1 MKSYRIAI
9 LIADIEDA
17 TFKDIKMHMKELIWN
32 DSKPDGIDV
41 YYIKGMNLNKFQRMR
56 VNWIE
61 RLRYSRFW
69 YLQYGYDY
77 LAMYRYRFLKP
88 KSHLVSEDIHVDV
101 PEGLSHLTIKMLAGL
116 ELLEKLEYDFVFR
129 TTLSTV
135 INFEL
140 LQRYTNTLGV
150 TEEKYAGYLVDF
162 NTHPF
167 ISGSSTL
174 VNRKAIRMLIENRHK
189 LNFARLDDVAIGR
202 VFEDLITPVSLPH
215 LNINS
220 SKEVEQLL
228 QRDMKEVLSFR
239 CKTDTLPRSDWQIAQ
254 QVIRKLQNQR

>member
-1 MKSYRIAI
+1 MKSYRISI
-9 LIADIEDA
+9 LIADFEDA
-17 TFKDIKMHMKELIWN
+17 TFKDIKTQMKELFWN
-32 DSKPDGIDV
+32 DSELDGIDV
-41 YYIKGMNLNKFQRMR
+41 YYIRGIKLNKLQRMR

-69 YLQYGYDY
+69 YLQYLYDY

-88 KSHLVSEDIHVDV
+88 KTHLVGEDIHVDV

-135 INFEL
+135 INIEL
-140 LQRYTNTLGV
+140 LHSYTTTLGV
-150 TEEKYAGYLVDF
+150 MEEKYAGYLVDF
-162 NTHPF
+162 NPHPF
-167 ISGSSTL
+167 ISGSATL
-174 VNRKAIRMLIENRHK
+174 VNRKAIRLLIENRHK
-189 LNFARLDDVAIGR
+189 LNFAKLDDVAIGR
-202 VFEDLITPVSLPH
+202 VFEDIITPVSLPH

-220 SKEVEQLL
+220 SEEVEQLS
-228 QRDMKEVLSFR
+228 QRDMEEVLSYR